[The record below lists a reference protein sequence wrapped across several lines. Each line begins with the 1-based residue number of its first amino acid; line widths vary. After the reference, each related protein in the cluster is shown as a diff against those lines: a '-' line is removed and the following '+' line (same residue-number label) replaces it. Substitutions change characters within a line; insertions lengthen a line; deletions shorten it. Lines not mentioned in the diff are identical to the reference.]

1 MATPEAKLIATRG
14 NCEVRRATRKNQ
26 CWPGWAR
33 PLGFVGYWY
42 GTRDYHVHFA
52 TLDELNAW
60 FDSVGAERVQ
70 E

>member
-1 MATPEAKLIATRG
+1 
-14 NCEVRRATRKNQ
+14 VRRTTRKNQ
-26 CWPGWAR
+26 CWPGWAH

-60 FDSVGAERVQ
+60 FDLAGIERVQ